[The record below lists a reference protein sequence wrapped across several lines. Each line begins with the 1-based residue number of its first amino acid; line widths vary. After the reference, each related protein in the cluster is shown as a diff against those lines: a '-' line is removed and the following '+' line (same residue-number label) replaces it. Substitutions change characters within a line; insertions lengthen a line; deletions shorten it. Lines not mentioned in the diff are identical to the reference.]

1 MNFNFGYS
9 NIFDEDRQ
17 KLQKEDWVGTIRLE
31 CQRMELRGVV
41 FIAGE
46 NGNICRLLLRST
58 HTRMYGIIFMLAFH
72 LYFSCLMVVVSQI
85 KKQTGKIDELG

>member
-1 MNFNFGYS
+1 MRWNDPFRMS
-9 NIFDEDRQ
+9 KSEIE
-17 KLQKEDWVGTIRLE
+17 RLT
-31 CQRMELRGVV
+31 VV